1 MNRKTTLWFV
11 GAFVCGM
18 LCLLAAAWALPR
30 PRAAEATP
38 VNPGLEAAL
47 SRLVERLDA
56 LTGEDEC
63 HPVTEE
69 RESVLISDLQTV
81 RAQIEL
87 YKVQHLEDPPG
98 YRTPGDFDAG
108 LFVDHLLSR
117 TDAAGAVD
125 RKGGDPS
132 VYPLG
137 PYMCKLPTNPF
148 LSGLAADRVSAGPG
162 PPPGDGKTGWHV
174 NTTTGRFSA
183 DDKDHTGL

>member
-1 MNRKTTLWFV
+1 MNRKALPWFM
-11 GAFVCGM
+11 GGFVCGTV
-18 LCLLAAAWALPR
+18 CLAVAVWALPR

-38 VNPGLEAAL
+38 ADPTLETAVL
-47 SRLVERLDA
+47 NLVERLDA
-56 LTGEDEC
+56 LTAEVEVSPSSDA
-63 HPVTEE
+63 
-69 RESVLISDLQTV
+69 RESALGFDLQAV
-81 RAQIEL
+81 RAQIAF
-87 YKVQHLEDPPG
+87 YKIQHLESAPG
-98 YRTPGDFDAG
+98 FRGGDFDAS
-108 LFVDHLLSR
+108 LFVDQLLSR
-117 TDAAGAVD
+117 TDGTGATGVN
-125 RKGGDPS
+125 PS